1 MLRGRSRAPG
11 AILYVCC
18 LRRSDGNLSF
28 CAQLKR
34 PDSTIIPP
42 KIDLIRK
49 WEVGTNIGAS
59 SRPYDLVVYST
70 FDTLEDVAAFR
81 SNPDHVEV
89 ATYVRQF
96 VEVSG
101 TVDYDNEA

>member
-1 MLRGRSRAPG
+1 MVTHIVMFKFKPDCSPATVQDLRARLLA
-11 AILYVCC
+11 
-18 LRRSDGNLSF
+18 
-28 CAQLKR
+28 LK
-34 PDSTIIPP
+34 D
-42 KIDLIRK
+42 KIALIRK
-49 WEVGTNIGAS
+49 WEVGINIGAS

-70 FDTLEDVAAFR
+70 FDTMEDVAAFR
-81 SNPDHVEV
+81 VNPDHVEV

>member
-1 MLRGRSRAPG
+1 MITHIVMFKFKPDCSAETVQDLRAR
-11 AILYVCC
+11 L
-18 LRRSDGNLSF
+18 LS
-28 CAQLKR
+28 LK
-34 PDSTIIPP
+34 D

-96 VEVSG
+96 VEASG

>member
-1 MLRGRSRAPG
+1 MITHIVMFKFKPDCSAETVQDLRAR
-11 AILYVCC
+11 L
-18 LRRSDGNLSF
+18 LS
-28 CAQLKR
+28 LK
-34 PDSTIIPP
+34 D